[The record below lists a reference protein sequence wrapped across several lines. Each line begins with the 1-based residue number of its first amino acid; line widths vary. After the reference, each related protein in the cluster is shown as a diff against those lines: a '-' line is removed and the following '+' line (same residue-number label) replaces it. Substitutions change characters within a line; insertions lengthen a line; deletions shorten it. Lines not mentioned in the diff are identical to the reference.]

1 MKIEDYFQ
9 QIREASDNCPVAQ
22 SLGVNYDK
30 RGTYVGFIRG
40 EIYFVDGTTLHLRE
54 FVNLQRAFRRLAYS
68 YQYMTANHQLI
79 FRYDDTAHHKK
90 LHLPTHPHHKHDGS
104 EDNVVASAAPDL
116 TAVLGEIEAL
126 VQAPN

>member
-1 MKIEDYFQ
+1 
-9 QIREASDNCPVAQ
+9 
-22 SLGVNYDK
+22 
-30 RGTYVGFIRG
+30 
-40 EIYFVDGTTLHLRE
+40 
-54 FVNLQRAFRRLAYS
+54 
-68 YQYMTANHQLI
+68 MTANHQLI

-116 TAVLGEIEAL
+116 TAVRGEIEAL